1 MARVL
6 TDETSL
12 TLKRKRITRETQ
24 VLRTMIKV
32 EAGAAILLLAAGVI
46 VFAWNGNTSVIWL
59 GVVAG
64 VLFIAHKIKV
74 RENHLEERRVEAG
87 QKGEADVITLLNDAL
102 DNTHYIL
109 NDFVVKLSGKS
120 AQIDHL
126 VVCPKGIFVIET
138 KNWRGHIEGDE
149 NDEFWRQKK
158 DRDQPD
164 VRVSN
169 PIIQNRRHIEVLSGY
184 LKRAGINWPDVG
196 GIIVFRSA
204 RTTHYITQSSM
215 PVLYPR
221 EAAEYIAQFKAPRI
235 YRDDEITPVLNLL
248 MKCA

>member
-1 MARVL
+1 MARIL

-12 TLKRKRITRETQ
+12 TLRRKKLGKESQ
-24 VLRTMIKV
+24 VLRTVVKV
-32 EAGAAILLLAAGVI
+32 EAVSAILLLVAGVI
-46 VFAWNGNTSVIWL
+46 VYAWRGSTSIIWL
-59 GVVAG
+59 GVVVG
-64 VLFIAHKIKV
+64 VLFAAHKIKIS
-74 RENHLEERRVEAG
+74 ENRIEESRVEAG
-87 QKGEADVITLLNDAL
+87 QKGEADVIVLLNDAL

-109 NDFVVKLSGKS
+109 NDFVVKSGGKS

-149 NDEFWRQKK
+149 KDEFWRQKK
-158 DRDQPD
+158 EKDQPD
-164 VRVSN
+164 VRISN

-184 LKRAGINWPDVG
+184 LKRAGINWPDVF
-196 GIIVFRSA
+196 GIIVFRSI

-221 EAAEYIAQFKAPRI
+221 EAAEYMARFNAPRT
-235 YRDDEITPVLNLL
+235 YREDEITSALNVL
-248 MKCA
+248 MKCT